1 MEDFLKVF
9 PGLCAIALVTALIHR
24 VRAHTSRRVG
34 MWFDKVTRR
43 AYGEPPGVPLSPPGP
58 PNLVVGAFVN
68 LIWLSAIFILLAWAT
83 GSSLGGTQAGNQADL
98 SGKVV
103 LIRLGFG
110 VLVLVVA
117 RWAIKTLVT
126 RVRPHSHTV
135 DDS

>member
-1 MEDFLKVF
+1 MRDC
-9 PGLCAIALVTALIHR
+9 PGHGTDPSCES
-24 VRAHTSRRVG
+24 AHVKTRRYVV
-34 MWFDKVTRR
+34 DKVTRR
-43 AYGEPPGVPLSPPGP
+43 AHGEPPGVPLSPPGP

-117 RWAIKTLVT
+117 R
-126 RVRPHSHTV
+126 
-135 DDS
+135 